1 MASTQDR
8 WGKPRNVGR
17 YIKEGNWDDYWQTS
31 ISHADEK
38 TCIIRGYPLEEM
50 ILNLTYPETLYLTLR
65 GELPTKEETRL
76 FNAVLCSIPDHQFI
90 ASTVPAARFTASA
103 FPDSPIPGIAT
114 GILTM
119 GSYTVS
125 PQDSADFINRSY
137 EKMVSRSL
145 SIRAAA
151 SEVVEEC
158 LKSKR
163 RIPGFGH
170 PTYRKVDPRS
180 EALKQ
185 VAQECGFWREK
196 SQLYESIHREF
207 VRVTGKDI
215 PLNID
220 GMMAC
225 VLNEMGFDPLE
236 MAGIAAVSYMCGIIA
251 HVVEEIKEGVP
262 LRIIPPQHGALY
274 KGPGERHIKD
284 QKP

>member
-1 MASTQDR
+1 MRPGKQR

-17 YIKEGNWDDYWQTS
+17 YIKSGKWDDYWQTR

-38 TCIIRGYPLEEM
+38 VCLIRGYPLEE
-50 ILNLTYPETLYLTLR
+50 IIENLTYTETLYLTLR
-65 GELPTKEETRL
+65 GKLPTEEETRL
-76 FNAVLCSIPDHQFI
+76 LNAVLSSIPDHQFI
-90 ASTVPAARFTASA
+90 SSTAPAARFTASA
-103 FPDSPIPGIAT
+103 FPESPIPGIAA

-125 PQDSADFINRSY
+125 PQDSADFINESY
-137 EKMVSRSL
+137 ELMISGNL
-145 SIRAAA
+145 SIEEAATRIVA
-151 SEVVEEC
+151 EC
-158 LKSKR
+158 LKGKR

-180 EALKQ
+180 EALKK
-185 VAQECGFWREK
+185 VAKECGFWGERCR
-196 SQLYESIHREF
+196 LYEAIHKEF
-207 VRVTGKDI
+207 VLVTGKEI

-262 LRIIPPQHGALY
+262 LRVIPPEHGAMY
-274 KGPGERHIKD
+274 TGPGERHLKD
-284 QKP
+284 QG